1 MKILKKCRLLLGD
14 SSPTFLGEVGM
25 LEPSC
30 GPTWTSGKELL
41 ALAIF
46 RVSKNSNS
54 LKYSIHHQPGN
65 RTQLRDDLEL
75 RYASLARGKVYG
87 DQLRRYLS
95 QKNDL
100 AELGQLL
107 VGFRPDFIF
116 MQEVTRSKEQLEAI
130 LGRSYD
136 CQVNLNPDDVNQPGT
151 AVAWRNTMEVEVRG

>member
-1 MKILKKCRLLLGD
+1 MKLAMKILKKCWLLLGD

-30 GPTWTSGKELL
+30 GPTWTSGEELL
-41 ALAIF
+41 ALVIF
-46 RVSKNSNS
+46 RVCKNSNN
-54 LKYSIHHQPGN
+54 LRYSIRHQPGN
-65 RTQLRDDLEL
+65 RSQLRDDLEL

-107 VGFRPDFIF
+107 VEFRPVYVF
-116 MQEVTRSKEQLEAI
+116 MQEVTVFKERL
-130 LGRSYD
+130 
-136 CQVNLNPDDVNQPGT
+136 
-151 AVAWRNTMEVEVRG
+151 